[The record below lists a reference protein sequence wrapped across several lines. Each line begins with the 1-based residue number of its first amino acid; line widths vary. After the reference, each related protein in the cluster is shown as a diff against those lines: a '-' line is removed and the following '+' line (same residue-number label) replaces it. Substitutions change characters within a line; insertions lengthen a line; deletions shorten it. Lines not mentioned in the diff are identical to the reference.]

1 MQSNKAQSNQ
11 ASANKQSAKV
21 RLDKF
26 LCDALGATRKEATKI
41 IKSGDV
47 TVNDEVV
54 KSGAIKVTETCV
66 VEWQGR
72 EIQKQGPRY
81 IMLYKPDGF
90 VCSHEDGFNHTAF
103 VLLDEVKM
111 EDLHFAGRLDVD
123 TTGLVLITDDGQWSH
138 RITSPKHKCAKTYRV
153 WLADAI
159 GDDYAEKLAQGI
171 ELRNEKEATLP
182 ASMEIIDASNNELL
196 LTITEGKYHQ
206 VKRMF
211 AALGN
216 KVDQLH
222 RERIGN
228 IVLDDALEPGEYRY
242 LTQEEV
248 DSVWS

>member
-1 MQSNKAQSNQ
+1 M
-11 ASANKQSAKV
+11 

-47 TVNDEVV
+47 TVDGVV
-54 KSGAIKVTETCV
+54 QKSGAFKVTEDNS
-66 VEWQGR
+66 VEWQDR
-72 EIQKQGPRY
+72 EVRMQGPRY
-81 IMLYKPDGF
+81 IMLFKPDGF

-111 EDLHFAGRLDVD
+111 ENLHFAGRLDVD

-153 WLADAI
+153 WLADPVQDNYIKAF
-159 GDDYAEKLAQGI
+159 EEGI
-171 ELRNEKEATLP
+171 ELRNEKALTLP
-182 ASMEIIDASNNELL
+182 AQLEIIDEKEVL
-196 LTITEGKYHQ
+196 LTIHEGKYHQ

-216 KVDQLH
+216 KVEGLH
-222 RERIGN
+222 RESVGD
-228 IVLDDALEPGEYRY
+228 IVLDEMLEPGEYRY
-242 LTQEEV
+242 LTQEEI
-248 DSVWS
+248 DSVWKK

>member
-1 MQSNKAQSNQ
+1 MQPNKAQSNKAQ
-11 ASANKQSAKV
+11 ANKLQQV

-41 IKSGDV
+41 LKSGEV
-47 TVNDEVV
+47 TVNEQVV
-54 KSGAIKVTETCV
+54 KSGAIKVTDESI

-72 EIQKQGPRY
+72 EIKMQGPRY

-138 RITSPKHKCAKTYRV
+138 RITSPKHKCEKTYRV

-182 ASMEIIDASNNELL
+182 AKMEIVDASNNELL
-196 LTITEGKYHQ
+196 LTISEGKYHQ

-222 RERIGN
+222 RERIGD
-228 IVLDDALEPGEYRY
+228 IVLDDDLEPGEYRY
-242 LTQEEV
+242 LTQEEI
-248 DSVWS
+248 DSVW